1 MRTPEQPELR
11 LRLHGPL
18 TYSGPMLEV
27 EQWPA
32 LREPVMLVALTGW
45 VDGGLAG
52 TGALAVVVESLG
64 SPRKF
69 GSIDLADLL
78 DLQQTRPSVKLVDG
92 VTREIEWPSI
102 DLVAGNAGVDVIIV
116 AGPEPSVRWR
126 DVTSE
131 IVNVARQLDVKL
143 AVTLGGMPAP
153 VSHRRPVPVLATAAS
168 RSVAQE
174 VGALRGDYVGPT
186 GAQTVLQVALGDSG
200 IRSVGFWAQVPH
212 YVAATPSPPAIRAL
226 LERLREVAGLSV
238 DLRALDEQSDAYL
251 ERVEEGL
258 SERPDVAD
266 MVRQLETANAQDE
279 TVSGEDLAREIER
292 FLRDER

>member
-1 MRTPEQPELR
+1 VLD
-11 LRLHGPL
+11 
-18 TYSGPMLEV
+18 V
-27 EQWPA
+27 DQWPS
-32 LREPVMLVALTGW
+32 LRDPVMLVALTGW

-52 TGALAVVVESLG
+52 TGTLAAVAEALE

-69 GSIDLADLL
+69 ASVDLSDLL
-78 DLQQTRPSVKLVDG
+78 DLQQTRPTVSLTDG
-92 VTREIEWPSI
+92 VTRKIDWPSI
-102 DLVAGNAGVDVIIV
+102 DLVAGHAGRDVVIV

-126 DVTSE
+126 DVTSDL
-131 IVNVARQLDVKL
+131 VDAAQRLGVQL

-153 VSHRRPVPVLATAAS
+153 VSHRRPIHVLATASS

-174 VGALRGDYVGPT
+174 VGALRADYFGPT
-186 GAQTVLQVALGDSG
+186 GAQTVLQVALGEAG

-212 YVAATPSPPAIRAL
+212 YVAATPSPPAIRAM
-226 LERLREVAGLSV
+226 LERLRDVAGLTV
-238 DLRALDEQSDAYL
+238 DLHQLDRQSDEYL

-266 MVRQLETANAQDE
+266 MVRQLEAHTEPDE
-279 TVSGEDLAREIER
+279 VVSGEELAREIER

>member
-1 MRTPEQPELR
+1 
-11 LRLHGPL
+11 
-18 TYSGPMLEV
+18 MLDV
-27 EQWPA
+27 DQWPA

-52 TGALAVVVESLG
+52 TGTLAAVAEALE

-69 GSIDLADLL
+69 ATIDLSDLL
-78 DLQQTRPSVKLVDG
+78 DLQQTRPTVTLVDG
-92 VTREIEWPSI
+92 VTRRIEWPSI
-102 DLVAGNAGVDVIIV
+102 DLVAGHAGCDVVIV

-126 DVTSE
+126 DVMQALVGAAE
-131 IVNVARQLDVKL
+131 HLDVKM

-153 VSHRRPVPVLATAAS
+153 VSHRRPVPILATASS

-174 VGALRGDYVGPT
+174 VGALRADYVGPT
-186 GAQTVLQVALGDSG
+186 GAQTVLQVALAEAGV
-200 IRSVGFWAQVPH
+200 RTVGLWAQVPH
-212 YVAATPSPPAIRAL
+212 YVAATPSPPAIRAM
-226 LERLREVAGLSV
+226 LERLREVAGLTV
-238 DLRALDEQSDAYL
+238 DLRPLDRQSDEYL

-266 MVRQLETANAQDE
+266 MVRQLESESDDAE
-279 TVSGEDLAREIER
+279 PPVSGEDLAREIER

>member
-1 MRTPEQPELR
+1 
-11 LRLHGPL
+11 
-18 TYSGPMLEV
+18 MLDV

-32 LREPVMLVALTGW
+32 LRDPVMLVALTGW

-52 TGALAVVVESLG
+52 TGTLAAVAEALE

-69 GSIDLADLL
+69 ATIDLSDLL
-78 DLQQTRPSVKLVDG
+78 DLQQTRPSVTLVDG
-92 VTREIEWPSI
+92 VTRRIEWPSI
-102 DLVAGNAGVDVIIV
+102 DLVAGHAGCDVVIV

-126 DVTSE
+126 DVTAE
-131 IVNVARQLDVKL
+131 LVGVAERLGVSM

-153 VSHRRPVPVLATAAS
+153 VSHRRPVPILATASS

-174 VGALRGDYVGPT
+174 VGALRADYVGPT
-186 GAQTVLQVALGDSG
+186 GAQTVLQVALAEAGV
-200 IRSVGFWAQVPH
+200 RTVGLWAQVPH
-212 YVAATPSPPAIRAL
+212 YVAATPSPPAIRAM
-226 LERLREVAGLSV
+226 LERLRDVAGLTV
-238 DLRALDEQSDAYL
+238 DLRPLDQQSDEYL

-266 MVRQLETANAQDE
+266 MVRQLESASDE
-279 TVSGEDLAREIER
+279 AEPPVSGEDLAREIER

>member
-1 MRTPEQPELR
+1 
-11 LRLHGPL
+11 
-18 TYSGPMLEV
+18 MLEV

-32 LREPVMLVALTGW
+32 LREPVMLIALTGW

-52 TGALAVVVESLG
+52 TGALAAVAEALE

-69 GSIDLADLL
+69 ASIDLADLL

-92 VTREIEWPSI
+92 VTRQIEWPSI
-102 DLVAGNAGVDVIIV
+102 DLVAGHAGCDVVIV

-131 IVNVARQLDVKL
+131 IVQVAQRLDVNL

-153 VSHRRPVPVLATAAS
+153 VSHRRPVPVLATAS
-168 RSVAQE
+168 SHSMAQE
-174 VGALRGDYVGPT
+174 VGALRADYLGPT
-186 GAQTVLQVALGDSG
+186 GAQTVLQVALGEAG
-200 IRSVGFWAQVPH
+200 IRTVGFWAQVPH

-226 LERLREVAGLSV
+226 LERLREVAGLTV
-238 DLRALDEQSDAYL
+238 DLHALDEQSDAYL

-266 MVRQLETANAQDE
+266 MVRQLETATGEEEA
-279 TVSGEDLAREIER
+279 VSGEDLAREIER